1 MLLKSLNLSHG
12 DLSSANLDCY
22 TTYLKVEMTKELSII
37 DKLTTNSCTKVE
49 DYSSGRIRVDKI
61 DILQKTRVI
70 IAKVLSKS

>member
-1 MLLKSLNLSHG
+1 MLLKSLNLNHG

-22 TTYLKVEMTKELSII
+22 TTYLKVETTKESSII
-37 DKLTTNSCTKVE
+37 DKLIINSCTKVE